1 MEPYAYRHITPH
13 VIMWCRLPC
22 RTRFTYFPV
31 EPTLNDTE
39 FPHRIKFYVF
49 RLFPTFLIRSG
60 VLVASEMLLYTFEK
74 SEHCQRFVFAKLT
87 RLYTMRIGGCASHF
101 SFAFG
106 RCNRRTRLKGT
117 WFAKNVR
124 SAVKLLSLS
133 FFAHAGQSPFNGKPS
148 HETTGF
154 CKIWG

>member
-1 MEPYAYRHITPH
+1 VEPYAYRHITPH

-60 VLVASEMLLYTFEK
+60 VLVASEMLLYT
-74 SEHCQRFVFAKLT
+74 
-87 RLYTMRIGGCASHF
+87 
-101 SFAFG
+101 
-106 RCNRRTRLKGT
+106 LKRVSI
-117 WFAKNVR
+117 VR
-124 SAVKLLSLS
+124 DSYL
-133 FFAHAGQSPFNGKPS
+133 QS
-148 HETTGF
+148 
-154 CKIWG
+154 